1 MQSRTLTSFLEDV
14 KETPVAT
21 PESSG
26 DGFVI
31 GEIELKGFM
40 RYLDKSTIRFPHKFT
55 VIVGKTGSGK
65 TSLLDAITFA
75 LYKRTSRTDLPN
87 VKIEDVCQPGGYV
100 KLTFAQ
106 GRDQYEVTRGL
117 TSSKTSYVT
126 LKKNGLPISGAIPEL
141 DAKIQEVIGLD
152 YVGFRNSTFVRQD
165 EMKELGAQSGADR
178 LEIFQKLFRLEVF
191 EKAQNVV
198 AEKLNAIRLK
208 MESVTS
214 ELTVRMEQQAKL
226 PEKHAE
232 LSAMEKE
239 VAGERARLNEL
250 EKAIVEKEGL
260 LSDLKGKHEKFLE
273 AKTKASEISRA
284 IEEMGTKIER
294 AREDNQKAI
303 ELKQSIA
310 QLSEE
315 TRDYESMQSK
325 WDVLKEKGRKITE
338 LHGRVQIYENQK
350 RAIEDEYQ
358 RELKRLSD
366 LKSEQEERLSKI
378 TTDIGADE
386 AFLLLR
392 KEGALGER
400 IIRIKKEMEWLKGRD
415 ELITSLVKEQEA
427 SKNELDVV
435 SSKTAR
441 INADSFTLSELQVQL
456 KRIED
461 EIKRK
466 EEMCRVKQEEIDGKI
481 REIQAEIDAV
491 AFGVSEQEQLRELER
506 KLECARQKKETLE
519 QKRRELDGIG
529 DVSKLIE
536 DLTCQKEQKERELGQ
551 LQQSLKALEIYE
563 TQYEVTERELKELQ
577 EKRRGV
583 EAIIHGKEGEA
594 KRLRKEIEDL
604 RAIAQQIEALETTLK
619 GLQESAEVLTLLK
632 EKIFH
637 KKGIVMYAIEQLL
650 PQLAREASSNLS
662 DLTDGRFNNVRI
674 VPYEENNRYGV
685 RIDVGGADGEFHD
698 VQEFSG
704 GEKTQINAALRFA
717 IAKELANMPQVGRT
731 FGRMKT
737 LFIDE
742 GDLGSLDTEA
752 SRGLFVKKLFDMGE
766 FFDKVILITHL
777 TEVADRFPSKV
788 RVYMTPEEKSKV
800 EMLREA

>member
-14 KETPVAT
+14 RETPVEALG
-21 PESSG
+21 SG

-40 RYLDKSTIRFPHKFT
+40 RYLDKSTIHFPHKFT

-87 VKIEDVCQPGGYV
+87 VRIEDICRPGGYV
-100 KLTFAQ
+100 RITFAQ

-117 TSSKTSYVT
+117 TSSGNSYIT
-126 LKKNGLPISGAIPEL
+126 LKRNGLPISGAIPTL

-191 EKAQNVV
+191 EKAQTVV
-198 AEKLNAIRLK
+198 ADKLNVIRLDI
-208 MESVTS
+208 EGTTS
-214 ELTVRMEQQAKL
+214 ELTVRREQQAKL
-226 PEKHAE
+226 PEKQEE
-232 LSAMEKE
+232 LSAMKKE
-239 VAGERARLNEL
+239 IEDERARLNEL
-250 EKAIVEKEGL
+250 EKAIAEKGGL
-260 LSDLKGKHEKFLE
+260 LADLKGKHEKFLE
-273 AKTKASEISRA
+273 IRAKTSETSRA
-284 IEEMGTKIER
+284 MEEMGIKIEK
-294 AREDNQKAI
+294 ARGDNQKAVDI
-303 ELKQSIA
+303 KKLITK
-310 QLSEE
+310 LSEE
-315 TRDYESMQSK
+315 TKDYESMRSR
-325 WDVLKEKGRKITE
+325 WDALKEKERKITE
-338 LHGRVQIYENQK
+338 LEGRVQIYENQK
-350 RAIEDEYQ
+350 RTVTDEYQ
-358 RELKRLSD
+358 RELERLSS
-366 LKSEQEERLSKI
+366 LISAQEERLGKI
-378 TTDIGADE
+378 TTDIGAGE
-386 AFLLLR
+386 AFSLLR

-400 IIRIKKEMEWLKGRD
+400 ITRIEKEMEWLRGRD
-415 ELITSLVKEQEA
+415 ELIASLVKEQES
-427 SKNELDVV
+427 SKNELDIVC
-435 SSKTAR
+435 SKTAR
-441 INADSFTLSELQVQL
+441 INVDSFRLSELQEQL

-461 EIKRK
+461 DKRR
-466 EEMCRVKQEEIDGKI
+466 EDETHRVRLGEIDEKI
-481 REIQAEIDAV
+481 REIQAGVERIV
-491 AFGVSEQEQLRELER
+491 FGVSEQAQLRELER
-506 KLECARQKKETLE
+506 KLEDMRQKRDELE
-519 QKRRELDGIG
+519 QKRNELDGIG

-536 DLTCQKEQKERELGQ
+536 DLTSQKEQKEKELER
-551 LQQSLKALEIYE
+551 LQHSLKALEVPE
-563 TQYEVTERELKELQ
+563 SQYDVTERELKELE
-577 EKRRGV
+577 EKRRSI
-583 EAIIHGKEGEA
+583 EATIHGKEGEA
-594 KRLRKEIEDL
+594 KRLGKEIEDL
-604 RAIAQQIEALETTLK
+604 QAITQQIETLEATLK
-619 GLQESAEVLTLLK
+619 DLQESAEVLTLLK
-632 EKIFH
+632 EKILH

-674 VPYEENNRYGV
+674 NPYEENNRYGV
-685 RIDVGGADGEFHD
+685 RIEVGGADGEFHD

-717 IAKELANMPQVGRT
+717 IAKELASMPQVGRT

-742 GDLGSLDTEA
+742 GDLGSLDTEV
-752 SRGLFVKKLFDMGE
+752 SRELFVKKLFDMGA

>member
-1 MQSRTLTSFLEDV
+1 
-14 KETPVAT
+14 
-21 PESSG
+21 
-26 DGFVI
+26 
-31 GEIELKGFM
+31 
-40 RYLDKSTIRFPHKFT
+40 
-55 VIVGKTGSGK
+55 
-65 TSLLDAITFA
+65 
-75 LYKRTSRTDLPN
+75 
-87 VKIEDVCQPGGYV
+87 
-100 KLTFAQ
+100 
-106 GRDQYEVTRGL
+106 
-117 TSSKTSYVT
+117 
-126 LKKNGLPISGAIPEL
+126 
-141 DAKIQEVIGLD
+141 
-152 YVGFRNSTFVRQD
+152 
-165 EMKELGAQSGADR
+165 MKELGAQSGADR

-441 INADSFTLSELQVQL
+441 INADSFTLSELQ
-456 KRIED
+456 
-461 EIKRK
+461 K

-519 QKRRELDGIG
+519 RKRSELDRIG

-536 DLTCQKEQKERELGQ
+536 DLTGQKEQKERELGQ
-551 LQQSLKALEIYE
+551 LQQSLKALEISE

-577 EKRRGV
+577 EKRRG
-583 EAIIHGKEGEA
+583 
-594 KRLRKEIEDL
+594 
-604 RAIAQQIEALETTLK
+604 
-619 GLQESAEVLTLLK
+619 
-632 EKIFH
+632 
-637 KKGIVMYAIEQLL
+637 
-650 PQLAREASSNLS
+650 
-662 DLTDGRFNNVRI
+662 
-674 VPYEENNRYGV
+674 
-685 RIDVGGADGEFHD
+685 ID
-698 VQEFSG
+698 
-704 GEKTQINAALRFA
+704 I
-717 IAKELANMPQVGRT
+717 
-731 FGRMKT
+731 
-737 LFIDE
+737 
-742 GDLGSLDTEA
+742 
-752 SRGLFVKKLFDMGE
+752 
-766 FFDKVILITHL
+766 
-777 TEVADRFPSKV
+777 
-788 RVYMTPEEKSKV
+788 
-800 EMLREA
+800 